1 MTHKKDINKQRV
13 RKILEELNSL
23 IEKVRIINRGIREI
37 ESKKENFQTENIG
50 NINSNKSIH
59 DFYLEKNIEEQLLV
73 IRKGL
78 NYRSFMRSEIT
89 NKCSMET
96 TLNKS
101 NVSETIEIDQSQD
114 TTKFEDSQHHLPL
127 RIKFLLIV
135 VVFICSVILFFVI
148 KNN

>member
-1 MTHKKDINKQRV
+1 MTHKKDVNKQRV
-13 RKILEELNSL
+13 RRILEELNSL
-23 IEKVRIINRGIREI
+23 IEKVRIINREIREM
-37 ESKKENFQTENIG
+37 ESKKENFQMENIG

-59 DFYLEKNIEEQLLV
+59 DFYLDKNIEEQLLV

-89 NKCSMET
+89 NKCPLET
-96 TLNKS
+96 TLKKS
-101 NVSETIEIDQSQD
+101 NVSERIEMDHSQD
-114 TTKFEDSQHHLPL
+114 SIKFEDSQHHLPL
-127 RIKFLLIV
+127 RIKLLLIV